1 MENKKRKKTKKE
13 QKEHEERMKLIEYRG
28 KVNLE
33 IDLDVLRD
41 SNGVVVNLEY

>member
-13 QKEHEERMKLIEYRG
+13 QVEQEERMKLLEYRG
-28 KVNLE
+28 KVNLD

-41 SNGVVVNLEY
+41 RKALI